1 MKKFMIPIL
10 ILSFALVSACNN
22 TEKESDSEEAS
33 SLMTVKGQISNAE
46 NQTLLFQ
53 KLTPSKLVS
62 IDSIQ
67 LDAEGNFHFS
77 YGNTVTDFYR
87 LVMDNS
93 SIFLIADEN
102 ETIEIKASGPHIGRD
117 YTIKG
122 SPESLLAKEMNA
134 QLVISADSLQ
144 ALNRYYQSENAKPG
158 VNTQA
163 LFTEVNEMA
172 NGLFE
177 SNKTYLNNLIKE
189 HNESLFIYLALYQTL
204 GNNPI
209 FGFPADEDLFDYVLA
224 QLQEHHPES
233 AFTQSL
239 KSDLNKMRM
248 QAEQEQS
255 TQQGGI
261 GIDDIAPNIT
271 MENPEGEVKS
281 LHDLRGQYVLL
292 DFWAAWCRPCR
303 MENPN
308 ILADYNKYKSENF
321 TIFQVSL
328 DKTHEDWVKGI
339 QDDNL
344 SQWTHVS
351 DLKYWNS
358 EAAQMYGVQS
368 IPASFLLDPDGKII
382 AKNLRGPA
390 LGAKLEEIFG
400 H

>member
-1 MKKFMIPIL
+1 MISIL

-22 TEKESDSEEAS
+22 TKKENDSEEET
-33 SLMTVKGQISNAE
+33 SLLTVKGQISNAE

-67 LDAEGNFHFS
+67 VDADGNFQFS

-87 LVMDNS
+87 LVMNNS

-102 ETIEIKASGPHIGRD
+102 ETIEIQANGPHIGRD

-122 SPESLLAKEMNA
+122 SPESLLAQEMNA
-134 QLVISADSLQ
+134 QLVISADSLRQ
-144 ALNRYYQSENAKPG
+144 LNRYYQTENEKPG
-158 VNTQA
+158 ANTQA

-177 SNKTYLNNLIKE
+177 DNKAYLNNLMKE

-204 GNNPI
+204 GNNPV
-209 FGFPADEDLFDYVLA
+209 FNFPADEKIFEYVLL
-224 QLQEHHPES
+224 QLQEHHSKS

-248 QAEQEQS
+248 QAEQKQS
-255 TQQGGI
+255 SSQQTGGI
-261 GIDDIAPNIT
+261 GIGDIAPNIT
-271 MENPEGEVKS
+271 MENPDGEVKS
-281 LHDLRGQYVLL
+281 LNDLRGQYVLL

-328 DKTHEDWVKGI
+328 DKTHADWVKGI

-358 EAAQMYGVQS
+358 EGAQIYGVRS
-368 IPASFLLDPDGKII
+368 IPSSFLLDPDGKII
-382 AKNLRGPA
+382 AKNPRGPA

>member
-1 MKKFMIPIL
+1 MIPLL

-22 TEKESDSEEAS
+22 ADKESDSEEAS
-33 SLMTVKGQISNAE
+33 SVLTVKGKISNAE
-46 NQTLLFQ
+46 NQSLLFQ
-53 KLTPSKLVS
+53 KLTPSKLVT
-62 IDSIQ
+62 IDSIK
-67 LDAEGNFHFS
+67 LDAEGSFQFS
-77 YGNTVTDFYR
+77 YTNNVTDFYR
-87 LVMDNS
+87 LVMNNS
-93 SIFLIADEN
+93 SIFLIADGN
-102 ETIEIKASGPHIGRD
+102 ETIEIQTSGPNIGRD
-117 YTIKG
+117 YTVTG
-122 SPESLLAKEMNA
+122 SPESILAQEMNTE
-134 QLVISADSLQ
+134 LVISADSLQ
-144 ALNRYYQSENAKPG
+144 KLNRYYQNENAKPDA
-158 VNTQA
+158 NTQA
-163 LFTEVNEMA
+163 LFMEVNEMA

-177 SNKTYLNNLIKE
+177 SNKVYLNNLIKA

-209 FGFPADEDLFDYVLA
+209 FSFPEDEVLFDYVLV
-224 QLQEHHPES
+224 QLKEHHPES

-248 QAEQEQS
+248 QAEQKQPAQQS
-255 TQQGGI
+255 GI
-261 GIDDIAPNIT
+261 GIGDIAPDII
-271 MENPEGEVKS
+271 MENPDGEVKS
-281 LHDLRGQYVLL
+281 LHDLRGEYVLL

-308 ILADYNKYKSENF
+308 ILTDYNKYKSDNF

-328 DKTHEDWVKGI
+328 DKTHADWVKGI

-344 SQWTHVS
+344 SQWSHVS

-368 IPASFLLDPDGKII
+368 IPASFLLDPEGKII